1 MQVKKLKFRQACLIG
16 AFMFFSI
23 AAQGQ
28 SFLHPG
34 VTFDLSFPAGSNVLE
49 VTYDNNRLEISGLN
63 EFISYNRSSIQRGSS
78 HLAIIAYIKPEQK
91 DNIYAVNRASVL
103 GSVVRSYIKTRHGLN
118 NLSFTFVIK
127 DTEASSNIVKVDYR
141 PFPVRAY
148 ENQDIFYT
156 LKPAYK
162 ELVFAMAN
170 YREIPFESV
179 MNQKELQRLSQDRS
193 DYEVIDAS
201 RVEELLKRVNELEKR
216 SVGTVQGEIAAKRSP
231 EKKVDNS
238 AKESK
243 PAESEEELTER
254 IVAKLVKALSQAESS
269 KTPTVIAENQTP
281 VSTNENSAGAASS
294 GHPAANV
301 IITHQPARL
310 AKEGETERSQQQVN
324 KRESQVN
331 QREESGERQQHIQ
344 QNREQRAKREKGLYL
359 PVAAIKTNLLG
370 FAGVIPPSTI
380 TDPIFNLSAELF
392 FAKRFSLMA
401 EVFKAP
407 IADNTDINSQDWYK
421 VSGAILEGRL
431 YFGKAGLF
439 KGLFAGVYGL
449 YGDFDIR
456 DISVDEKGKTGSY
469 TGAGLSVGYALPLYR
484 GFTLEAGI
492 RAGYRSDKYDTYVVN
507 NGGFYISESLT
518 NSEFG
523 LTNYN
528 IGISYRFGSYKRPGI
543 R

>member
-1 MQVKKLKFRQACLIG
+1 
-16 AFMFFSI
+16 MFFSI

-201 RVEELLKRVNELEKR
+201 RVEELLKRVNELEIKF
-216 SVGTVQGEIAAKRSP
+216 VYTNQ
-231 EKKVDNS
+231 
-238 AKESK
+238 
-243 PAESEEELTER
+243 
-254 IVAKLVKALSQAESS
+254 
-269 KTPTVIAENQTP
+269 KT
-281 VSTNENSAGAASS
+281 
-294 GHPAANV
+294 
-301 IITHQPARL
+301 
-310 AKEGETERSQQQVN
+310 
-324 KRESQVN
+324 
-331 QREESGERQQHIQ
+331 
-344 QNREQRAKREKGLYL
+344 QN
-359 PVAAIKTNLLG
+359 T
-370 FAGVIPPSTI
+370 
-380 TDPIFNLSAELF
+380 
-392 FAKRFSLMA
+392 
-401 EVFKAP
+401 
-407 IADNTDINSQDWYK
+407 
-421 VSGAILEGRL
+421 
-431 YFGKAGLF
+431 
-439 KGLFAGVYGL
+439 
-449 YGDFDIR
+449 
-456 DISVDEKGKTGSY
+456 
-469 TGAGLSVGYALPLYR
+469 
-484 GFTLEAGI
+484 TLELNQLEDEYIYSKRLIIYIDITRINMELKASVKSWI
-492 RAGYRSDKYDTYVVN
+492 IVEDK
-507 NGGFYISESLT
+507 I
-518 NSEFG
+518 
-523 LTNYN
+523 N
-528 IGISYRFGSYKRPGI
+528 I
-543 R
+543 